1 MAVSATS
8 SITSP
13 YKVPENNP
21 NRASLDQTGFI
32 KLLVT
37 QLATQDPLSPMD
49 NKDMAQQLVQLTQ
62 IQSITQMQTSMQK
75 LQAASLIGK
84 QVDGTDTNG
93 ISVSGIV
100 TSLKLSGDNIS
111 VMVGAKSIDI
121 TAITSVS
128 EGIPK

>member
-13 YKVPENNP
+13 YTVPENNP

-111 VMVGAKSIDI
+111 VMVGAQSIDI

-128 EGIPK
+128 EGISK

>member
-1 MAVSATS
+1 
-8 SITSP
+8 
-13 YKVPENNP
+13 
-21 NRASLDQTGFI
+21 
-32 KLLVT
+32 
-37 QLATQDPLSPMD
+37 
-49 NKDMAQQLVQLTQ
+49 
-62 IQSITQMQTSMQK
+62 MQK

>member
-1 MAVSATS
+1 MAVSATR

-13 YKVPENNP
+13 YTVPADNP
-21 NRASLDQTGFI
+21 NRTTLDQNGFI

-100 TSLKLSGDNIS
+100 TSLKLSGDNIR

-128 EGIPK
+128 EGISK